1 VRFFASIRAILTGAG
16 GVLPH
21 FKHGSVTD
29 WMFGIDKTAAGGF
42 ALVQTIVA
50 KQSGRGRYD

>member
-1 VRFFASIRAILTGAG
+1 MRAHAQRRAIFGWSRR
-16 GVLPH
+16 VLPR

-29 WMFGIDKTAAGGF
+29 WTLGIDKSTAEGH